1 MADQRVN
8 QQKRKKKINFYKFVG
23 KVEDTK
29 GVVNVGNDKVVE
41 SVNNLGK
48 SVNGIAREFE
58 AYKSLAAT
66 NFLKQQKMTE
76 DAKKRKKLQPDKK
89 KKSNLFGGAVLGGL
103 ASLVAAGAGGILD
116 LLGGLFKFFVV
127 VPLMKWMSKEE
138 NREKLA
144 NIISGIIAVGK
155 FLFNVTKG
163 IVFTTLDLI
172 AGFTKMPFWKE
183 ILNFG
188 LFAISLGVSFLAFKK
203 LFGGKAVK
211 FVVKG
216 IFKLFK
222 GFFKSM
228 LWFSKKLARMVA
240 RRGLGGLRG
249 LFKGSRGKALAFT
262 AASVGT
268 SMVLANAVGDGV
280 SGKDLEEAEQDL
292 TTQEEQDESEIDAL
306 IAQLQ
311 GDIDKVSTALDR
323 SVENPTEDVKAEA
336 EGVSGPSAKPESVG
350 GVQEANQKTGPT
362 TGEDGLPKEGDVEP
376 PKQGLDAV
384 KERAGQGINFV
395 KTGFSNIL
403 NGKSFFDQEGDSAGP
418 AEESKASGGRLKSF
432 AGGGWIQGPQTGYP
446 VSLDG
451 GKSTA
456 FIGHGTEY
464 VATKAEGGGVGPAFV
479 IPFDT
484 PATRGNPNLT
494 ERRTKEAK
502 SSGFLGYSEGGE
514 VNQQQDMFGGDAR
527 ARGAEP
533 NMGGGEGPVS
543 GQPLFNPD
551 VIKKLL
557 PKGYSTGGNTD
568 DGGDNGPNSEAPDV
582 QPKDGGVGQGKA
594 ILEGAKK
601 IIGLKKGVG
610 DMCAFTTRAALAAA
624 GHNFAEKRTQK
635 GDLDTPKGTGYN
647 GRNYAASF
655 GGSDMGTI
663 KTSRSQVTAG
673 DVILWRDYAGGR
685 YGKGAI
691 THVGIAATDGLT
703 HQYDH
708 NRRSGWHY
716 RPHWDKYG
724 GTEWFAGVTL
734 GGKAS
739 GAVPG
744 DSNGDVKIGPDGKP
758 ITNQDANAA
767 AEPDPAAM
775 VTSLRDMIFKFL
787 GKEPP
792 GESISPPGE
801 EKADKEISA
810 AFNTDMPSI
819 LKPEEQAKIVERSK
833 DIKIDYNSSP
843 AISFADTLKMSSPLT
858 DMPKIEFKTDMSS
871 MFSDSSAYTSLA
883 TDTSTEKGYAAG
895 GTIAVS
901 KNYDKRLKHLKDRI
915 EGALSMPMPPI
926 GYMDPATNSIM
937 TKNDLKQLKAKY
949 DRMLSLKKIRVRSR
963 TPEPAPAPAARDA
976 DGTALAWGA
985 DTGPKLAPMPTTKPA
1000 TPAAQPAPSGFIGFG
1015 DTSTPTPATMMA
1027 QFQKQQSAIT
1037 QPPAES
1043 AQVKE
1048 PPTQP
1053 AQAQTIQPVTP
1064 KPGTKSVG
1072 GLSALKDK
1080 MKDMLAA
1087 KKKEGAAKVS
1097 AATAQQNKAAQA
1109 QAQSMSK
1116 PLQPQQ
1122 VKVPVPKGGGSKRT
1136 DDVFDYRPGFGL
1148 FSGGIY

>member
-66 NFLKQQKMTE
+66 NFLKQQKMEE
-76 DAKKRKKLQPDKK
+76 DARKRKKLQPDKK

-127 VPLMKWMSKEE
+127 IPLMKWMSKEE

-144 NIISGIIAVGK
+144 KIISGIIAVGK

-249 LFKGSRGKALAFT
+249 LFKGGRGKALAFT

-292 TTQEEQDESEIDAL
+292 TTQEEQDEAEIDAL

-311 GDIDKVSTALDR
+311 GDIDKVSTALDQ
-323 SVENPTEDVKAEA
+323 STDQATEDAKAEA

-403 NGKSFFDQEGDSAGP
+403 NGKSFFDQEGESAGP

-494 ERRTKEAK
+494 ERRTKEASNSGFFSQGGSLQRMIMASSGANIDADQIDKGQKANAEDKSNTSGSKILSVPYFNQRANKTDSRGTSGDSQCFSTSAAMVISAILGKTITPDQYNVERSKHGNSTSMGAHPPAMQKFGVPASAGDFGSYKSYK
-502 SSGFLGYSEGGE
+502 SSIDAGKPVILGLQHNSGSGHMVAGIGYRGNDIV
-514 VNQQQDMFGGDAR
+514 VNDPWGK
-527 ARGAEP
+527 
-533 NMGGGEGPVS
+533 
-543 GQPLFNPD
+543 LNP
-551 VIKKLL
+551 
-557 PKGYSTGGNTD
+557 
-568 DGGDNGPNSEAPDV
+568 
-582 QPKDGGVGQGKA
+582 
-594 ILEGAKK
+594 
-601 IIGLKKGVG
+601 
-610 DMCAFTTRAALAAA
+610 
-624 GHNFAEKRTQK
+624 
-635 GDLDTPKGTGYN
+635 TPKGGWASSNLTSAQDTKGKGVVYPKSLMDGIWVDRGPGTGRVVVP
-647 GRNYAASF
+647 GTGGVPA
-655 GGSDMGTI
+655 GGSINSDIPTT
-663 KTSRSQVTAG
+663 KQTSQDG
-673 DVILWRDYAGGR
+673 D
-685 YGKGAI
+685 
-691 THVGIAATDGLT
+691 TNATD
-703 HQYDH
+703 
-708 NRRSGWHY
+708 
-716 RPHWDKYG
+716 
-724 GTEWFAGVTL
+724 
-734 GGKAS
+734 
-739 GAVPG
+739 
-744 DSNGDVKIGPDGKP
+744 
-758 ITNQDANAA
+758 TNVSK
-767 AEPDPAAM
+767 PDPAAM

-792 GESISPPGE
+792 GESITPTE
-801 EKADKEISA
+801 EEQSNKEINA
-810 AFNTDMPSI
+810 AFNTEMPSI
-819 LKPEEQAKIVERSK
+819 LKPEEQKKIFETTK
-833 DIKIDYNSSP
+833 DINIDYNSNP
-843 AISFADTLKMSSPLT
+843 AISFADSMKMSSPLT
-858 DMPKIEFKTDMSS
+858 DMPKIEFKADMSN
-871 MFSDSSAYTSLA
+871 MFSDSTAYTSLG

-895 GTIAVS
+895 GIVS
-901 KNYDKRLKHLKDRI
+901 RNYDKRLKHLKDRI
-915 EGALSMPMPPI
+915 EGALKMPMPPI

-937 TKNDLKQLKAKY
+937 TKNDLKMLKAKY
-949 DRMLSLKKIRVRSR
+949 DRMLSAKKLMAKSR
-963 TPEPAPAPAARDA
+963 TPAPAPVHRDA
-976 DGTALAWGA
+976 EGTALAWGP
-985 DTGPKLAPMPTTKPA
+985 DTGPKLAPMPTTKPV
-1000 TPAAQPAPSGFIGFG
+1000 TPAAQPVPSGFVGFG
-1015 DTSTPTPATMMA
+1015 DTSTSTPSSMMA
-1027 QFQKQQSAIT
+1027 EFQKTKAAIT

-1053 AQAQTIQPVTP
+1053 AQAQSIQPVTP

-1080 MKDMLAA
+1080 MKDMLAQ
-1087 KKKEGAAKVS
+1087 KKKRGAAKVS
-1097 AATAQQNKAAQA
+1097 AATAQQNEAATA
-1109 QAQSMSK
+1109 TAKSMSK
-1116 PLQPQQ
+1116 PIPPAQ